1 MGFLVLFFIFVLE
14 KDQITTDNTG
24 TAQNACGSFT
34 EFFCPSSMQTCLSAH
49 FKETKSGAS
58 GIAGT
63 LSGLQVMESNKE
75 RLGEFLPTELR
86 LYSTFFLPGLM
97 GLF

>member
-34 EFFCPSSMQTCLSAH
+34 EFFGPSSMQTCLSAH